1 MVSRYRRRGGICAIA
16 LAFALAS
23 GVVATA
29 AAEARRAADPPAP
42 PAAPELGSTLG
53 AFAPIADRPYP
64 GLITLNVDAAD
75 LDHHVLHVVESVPV
89 EGPGELVFLYPK
101 WLPGNH
107 APSGPINA
115 LSGLSFRA
123 GGRTLAWSRD
133 PVEVYAF
140 HVTAPE
146 GVSTIDAS
154 FDVLTP
160 LDPRAGRVVM
170 TPSLIDLQWTMAL
183 LYPAGYPSRR
193 LQITPRLVLPQ
204 GWTFATALDIQT
216 AQPDGVS
223 FRPVDLET
231 LADSPVLAGVHASQV
246 DLDPGG
252 AAPVRLNIFSDNA
265 DALAMRPDQLAAH
278 RNLVRETYRLFGA
291 RRFDRYDF
299 LLGLSYQLSGVGLE
313 HGRSS
318 ENVVGL
324 RYFADWEKLSTDRQL
339 LPHEFVHSWN
349 GKFKR
354 PRDLYGATFDTPM
367 RDSLLWVYEGL
378 TQYYGYVLAA
388 RSGMV
393 SRQLTL
399 EVLAAE
405 AAAADNTAGRRWRS
419 LQDTTAEPIL
429 ADRGAKGWPNW
440 QRTVDYY
447 HEGALL
453 WLDIDTLIREQT
465 RGQRSLDD
473 FARSFF
479 GGAPGDMSVR
489 TYVFEDVV
497 KALNAVAPND
507 WASYLRN
514 RLDRTGAQA
523 SAPLEGVARGG
534 YRLVYSETPT
544 DLFRLDEARRKV
556 CDLSYSIGLNI
567 DASGVIRETIWDS
580 TGYRAGLAPGAM
592 ILAVGGQAYDAEG
605 LKDAVRAAKS
615 GTAPIEL
622 IVRTGDQ
629 FRIIHLDYHEG
640 LRYPRLERDPA
651 APARLDDI
659 LAARVRRGEGG

>member
-1 MVSRYRRRGGICAIA
+1 M
-16 LAFALAS
+16 
-23 GVVATA
+23 
-29 AAEARRAADPPAP
+29 
-42 PAAPELGSTLG
+42 
-53 AFAPIADRPYP
+53 
-64 GLITLNVDAAD
+64 
-75 LDHHVLHVVESVPV
+75 
-89 EGPGELVFLYPK
+89 
-101 WLPGNH
+101 
-107 APSGPINA
+107 
-115 LSGLSFRA
+115 
-123 GGRTLAWSRD
+123 
-133 PVEVYAF
+133 
-140 HVTAPE
+140 
-146 GVSTIDAS
+146 
-154 FDVLTP
+154 
-160 LDPRAGRVVM
+160 
-170 TPSLIDLQWTMAL
+170 
-183 LYPAGYPSRR
+183 
-193 LQITPRLVLPQ
+193 PQ
-204 GWTFATALDIQT
+204 GWTFATALETQS

-231 LADSPVLAGVHASQV
+231 LADSPVLAGAHASQI

-252 AAPVRLNIFSDNA
+252 AAPVRLNIFSDTA
-265 DALAMRPDQLAAH
+265 DALTLRPDQLAAH

-299 LLGLSYQLSGVGLE
+299 LLGLSYQMSGVGLE
-313 HGRSS
+313 HSRSS

-339 LPHEFVHSWN
+339 LAHEFVHSWN

-393 SRQLTL
+393 SRQITL

-405 AAAADNTAGRRWRS
+405 AAAADNTVGRRWRS
-419 LQDTTAEPIL
+419 LQDTTSEPIL

-453 WLDIDTLIREQT
+453 WLDVDTLIREQT

-479 GGAPGDMSVR
+479 SGAPGDMSLR

-497 KALNAVAPND
+497 RALNAVAPND

-514 RLDRTGAQA
+514 RLDRTGAQV

-534 YRLVYSETPT
+534 YRLVYSDTPT

-556 CDLSYSIGLNI
+556 CDLSYSVGLNI
-567 DASGVIRETIWDS
+567 DAAGVIRETIWDS
-580 TGYRAGLAPGAM
+580 AGYRAGLAPGAT

-605 LKDAVRAAKS
+605 LKDAVRAAKG

-622 IVRTGDQ
+622 IVRNGDQ
-629 FRIIHLDYHEG
+629 FRIVRLDYHDG